1 MRSCGREQDE
11 GLWEGLQRQREP
23 TDQTQCYLRI
33 TYAVKDVLTDFP
45 IQIDRDCEP
54 GGIEICTES
63 LYPCFCFS
71 SPLLY
76 IVFVAAID
84 ERNG

>member
-1 MRSCGREQDE
+1 M
-11 GLWEGLQRQREP
+11 
-23 TDQTQCYLRI
+23 
-33 TYAVKDVLTDFP
+33 KDVLTDFP